1 MIKCECS
8 ERIGSVI
15 NSYQL
20 YEEIKMFFEEQ
31 VKEGRFSEVPV
42 EKPYCNGFEWKAD
55 K

>member
-31 VKEGRFSEVPV
+31 VKEGRFKLSPLSRT
-42 EKPYCNGFEWKAD
+42 F
-55 K
+55 